1 MSTLD
6 RLKSGEL
13 EIVNEVWDAYHGSY
27 YVTLRRPV
35 AIDPDAQLAAARATL
50 LIREKEY
57 AEAKSRLSAAE
68 REVRDALGRAQY
80 AYAVGSQG
88 EAPKEMPR

>member
-13 EIVNEVWDAYHGSY
+13 EIVYERWDASHGFY
-27 YVTLRRPV
+27 YVTLRPPTS
-35 AIDPDAQLAAARATL
+35 IDPEAQYAAARATL

-57 AEAKSRLSAAE
+57 AEAASRLIAAE
-68 REVRDALGRAQY
+68 REVRDALGGTQY
-80 AYAVGSQG
+80 ACAVRNQG
-88 EAPKEMPR
+88 GVPKERG

>member
-13 EIVNEVWDAYHGSY
+13 EIANEVWDASHGLY

-35 AIDPDAQLAAARATL
+35 AIDPETQYAAARATL

-57 AEAKSRLSAAE
+57 DEAALRLNAAE
-68 REVRDALGRAQY
+68 REVRDALGRTQ
-80 AYAVGSQG
+80 YAVGRQRRCRD
-88 EAPKEMPR
+88 EQQR